1 MDHEDEEDI
10 ADEVDG
16 KNGMVALSTLIGARA
31 VTLNTVRYAVIHP
44 AVRVSYMHY
53 SGIIQLMETPI
64 TPELQKTRKAAL
76 RVRSLASQRIYT
88 TSMTVVWF
96 YRVLPKAS

>member
-1 MDHEDEEDI
+1 MDNEDEEDI

-16 KNGMVALSTLIGARA
+16 KNGMVVLSTIIGART

-64 TPELQKTRKAAL
+64 TRPHCACE
-76 RVRSLASQRIYT
+76 
-88 TSMTVVWF
+88 VWPRNAF
-96 YRVLPKAS
+96 IRRR

>member
-1 MDHEDEEDI
+1 MDNEDEEDL

-16 KNGMVALSTLIGARA
+16 KNGMDELSTIIGART

-64 TPELQKTRKAAL
+64 TRELQKNQEGRIA
-76 RVRSLASQRIYT
+76 REESGLATHLYDFDDSGL
-88 TSMTVVWF
+88 
-96 YRVLPKAS
+96 VLQSAS